1 MSYITNSDIEVWLGT
16 ETAIE
21 LTDDEGTGS
30 ADTAKLDEARL
41 GAEGEANSYLAT
53 RYQVPVDVSSN
64 PEVSAVLRSFV
75 LDLAAYRLHTRRPPV
90 PEDVIRG
97 REAAVTWFG
106 RVASGVVQMPAE
118 TALRENPALG
128 AIGGATGPERVMTR
142 EELEDL

>member
-1 MSYITNSDIEVWLGT
+1 MSYITNSDIEAWLGT
-16 ETAIE
+16 ETTVE

-53 RYQVPVDVSSN
+53 RYQVPVEVSSN

-90 PEDVIRG
+90 PEDVIRD
-97 REAAVTWFG
+97 RDAAVTWFG

-118 TALRENPALG
+118 TALRENPTLG
-128 AIGGATGPERVMTR
+128 TIGEATGSERVMTR
-142 EELEDL
+142 EELEDI